1 MNSFNK
7 NKEVVSICKNY
18 YTIVNSE
25 VYKNDKITHNMIKL
39 YKDYIFNIEN
49 ITVREREKMVSID
62 NIMYKFITDIKFKKD
77 ICDKLSKLSVPSRIN
92 NLVEYSINKIL
103 EYFEDYKDTMTR
115 NIYIPRW
122 I

>member
-25 VYKNDKITHNMIKL
+25 DYKNDKITHNMIKL

-49 ITVREREKMVSID
+49 ITVREREKMVSVD

-92 NLVEYSINKIL
+92 NLVEYTINKIL

>member
-49 ITVREREKMVSID
+49 INVREREKMVSID

-92 NLVEYSINKIL
+92 NLVEYTINKIL

>member
-1 MNSFNK
+1 MNSINK

-25 VYKNDKITHNMIKL
+25 VYKNDKITQNMIKL

-77 ICDKLSKLSVPSRIN
+77 ICDKLSKLSVPYRIN
-92 NLVEYSINKIL
+92 NLVEYTINKIL

>member
-1 MNSFNK
+1 MKSFNK

-25 VYKNDKITHNMIKL
+25 VYKNDKITQNMIKL

-62 NIMYKFITDIKFKKD
+62 NIIYKFITDIKFKKD

-92 NLVEYSINKIL
+92 NLVEYTINKIL

>member
-1 MNSFNK
+1 MKSFNK

-25 VYKNDKITHNMIKL
+25 VYKNDKITQNMIKL

-92 NLVEYSINKIL
+92 NLVEYTINKIL

>member
-62 NIMYKFITDIKFKKD
+62 NIIYKFITDIKFKKD

-92 NLVEYSINKIL
+92 NLVEYTINKIL

>member
-49 ITVREREKMVSID
+49 ITVREREKMVSVD

-92 NLVEYSINKIL
+92 NLVEYTVNKIL

>member
-25 VYKNDKITHNMIKL
+25 VYKNDKITQNMIKL

-62 NIMYKFITDIKFKKD
+62 SIMYKFITDIKFKKD

-92 NLVEYSINKIL
+92 NLVEYTINKIL

>member
-18 YTIVNSE
+18 YTVVNSE
-25 VYKNDKITHNMIKL
+25 VYKNDKITQNMIKL

-92 NLVEYSINKIL
+92 NLVEYTINKIL

>member
-25 VYKNDKITHNMIKL
+25 VYKNDKITQNMIKL

-77 ICDKLSKLSVPSRIN
+77 ICDKLSKLRVSSRIN
-92 NLVEYSINKIL
+92 NLVEYTINKIL

>member
-7 NKEVVSICKNY
+7 SKEVVSICKNY

-25 VYKNDKITHNMIKL
+25 VYKNDKITQNMIKL

-77 ICDKLSKLSVPSRIN
+77 ICDKLSKLSVSSRIN
-92 NLVEYSINKIL
+92 NLVEYTINKIL

>member
-25 VYKNDKITHNMIKL
+25 VYKNDKITQNMIKL
-39 YKDYIFNIEN
+39 YKDYIFYIEN

-77 ICDKLSKLSVPSRIN
+77 ICDKLSKLSVSSRIN
-92 NLVEYSINKIL
+92 NLVEYTINKIL

>member
-77 ICDKLSKLSVPSRIN
+77 ICDRLSKLSVPSRIN
-92 NLVEYSINKIL
+92 NLVEYTINKIL
-103 EYFEDYKDTMTR
+103 EYFEDYKDTITR

>member
-25 VYKNDKITHNMIKL
+25 VYKNDKITQNMIKL

-49 ITVREREKMVSID
+49 ITVREIEKMVSID

-92 NLVEYSINKIL
+92 NLVEYTINKIL

>member
-49 ITVREREKMVSID
+49 ITVREREKMVSVD

-77 ICDKLSKLSVPSRIN
+77 ICDKLSELSVPSRIN
-92 NLVEYSINKIL
+92 NLVEYTINKIL

>member
-25 VYKNDKITHNMIKL
+25 VYKNDKITQNMIKL

-77 ICDKLSKLSVPSRIN
+77 ICDKLSKLSIPSRIN
-92 NLVEYSINKIL
+92 NLVEYTINKIL

>member
-49 ITVREREKMVSID
+49 ITVREREKLVSID
-62 NIMYKFITDIKFKKD
+62 NIIYKFITDIKFKKD

-92 NLVEYSINKIL
+92 NLVEYTINKIL

>member
-25 VYKNDKITHNMIKL
+25 VYKNDKITQNMIKL
-39 YKDYIFNIEN
+39 YKDYIFNIEI

-92 NLVEYSINKIL
+92 NLVEYTINKIL

>member
-25 VYKNDKITHNMIKL
+25 VYKNDKIAQNMIKL

-92 NLVEYSINKIL
+92 NLVEYTINKIL

>member
-25 VYKNDKITHNMIKL
+25 VYKNDKITQNMIKL

-62 NIMYKFITDIKFKKD
+62 NVMYKFITDIKFKKD

-92 NLVEYSINKIL
+92 NLVEYTINKIL

>member
-7 NKEVVSICKNY
+7 NKEVISICKNY

-25 VYKNDKITHNMIKL
+25 VYKNDRITHNMIKL
-39 YKDYIFNIEN
+39 YKSYIFNIEN
-49 ITVREREKMVSID
+49 ITIREREKMISID

-77 ICDKLSKLSVPSRIN
+77 ICDKLKKLSVPSRIN
-92 NLVEYSINKIL
+92 DLVEYTINKII
-103 EYFEDYKDTMTR
+103 EYFEEYKDTLTR

>member
-62 NIMYKFITDIKFKKD
+62 NIMYKFIIDIKFKKD
-77 ICDKLSKLSVPSRIN
+77 ICDKLSKLRVPSRIN
-92 NLVEYSINKIL
+92 NLVEYTINKIL

>member
-77 ICDKLSKLSVPSRIN
+77 ICDKLSKLNVPSRIN
-92 NLVEYSINKIL
+92 NLVEYTINKIL

>member
-25 VYKNDKITHNMIKL
+25 VYKNDKITQNMIKL
-39 YKDYIFNIEN
+39 YKDYIFNMEN
-49 ITVREREKMVSID
+49 ITSREREKMVSID

-92 NLVEYSINKIL
+92 NLVEYTINKIL

>member
-25 VYKNDKITHNMIKL
+25 VYKNDKITQNMIKL
-39 YKDYIFNIEN
+39 YKNYIFNIEN

-92 NLVEYSINKIL
+92 NLVEYTINKIL

>member
-25 VYKNDKITHNMIKL
+25 VYKTDKITHNMIKL

-92 NLVEYSINKIL
+92 NLVEYTINKIL

>member
-25 VYKNDKITHNMIKL
+25 VYKNDKITQNMIKL

-92 NLVEYSINKIL
+92 NLVEYTINKIL
-103 EYFEDYKDTMTR
+103 DYFEDYKDTMTR

>member
-25 VYKNDKITHNMIKL
+25 VYKNDKITQNMIKL
-39 YKDYIFNIEN
+39 YKDYIFNMEN

-92 NLVEYSINKIL
+92 NLVEYTINKIL

>member
-39 YKDYIFNIEN
+39 YKDYFFNIEN

-77 ICDKLSKLSVPSRIN
+77 ICDKLSKLRVPSRIN
-92 NLVEYSINKIL
+92 NLVEYTINKIL

>member
-62 NIMYKFITDIKFKKD
+62 NIMYRFITDIKFKKD

-92 NLVEYSINKIL
+92 NLVEYTINKIL

>member
-25 VYKNDKITHNMIKL
+25 VYKDDKITHNMIKL

-92 NLVEYSINKIL
+92 NLVEYTINKIL

>member
-25 VYKNDKITHNMIKL
+25 VYKNDKITQNMIKL

-49 ITVREREKMVSID
+49 ITVREREKMLSID

-92 NLVEYSINKIL
+92 NLVEYTINKIL

>member
-77 ICDKLSKLSVPSRIN
+77 ICDKLSKLSVPSKIN
-92 NLVEYSINKIL
+92 NLVEYTINKIL

>member
-25 VYKNDKITHNMIKL
+25 VYKNDKITQNMIKL

-77 ICDKLSKLSVPSRIN
+77 ICDKLSKLSVSSRIN
-92 NLVEYSINKIL
+92 NLVEYTINKIL

>member
-92 NLVEYSINKIL
+92 NLVEYTINKIL

>member
-25 VYKNDKITHNMIKL
+25 VYKNDKITQNMIKL

-62 NIMYKFITDIKFKKD
+62 NIMYKFIIDIKFKKD

-92 NLVEYSINKIL
+92 NLVEYTINKIL